1 MNILFFI
8 LGLALIAAAAI
19 VAYKTAEVHELH
31 NMRATFED
39 RRRSLECLI
48 KQSPDDKDY
57 YLGELHILEELE
69 DLIDKELEIVKNFD
83 FDNSD

>member
-8 LGLALIAAAAI
+8 LGLAFITVAAI
-19 VAYKTAEVHELH
+19 VAYKTPEVHELH

-39 RRRSLECLI
+39 RRHSIECLI

-57 YLGELHILEELE
+57 YIGELHILEEL
-69 DLIDKELEIVKNFD
+69 
-83 FDNSD
+83 

>member
-1 MNILFFI
+1 MQIINETQLDFSD
-8 LGLALIAAAAI
+8 
-19 VAYKTAEVHELH
+19 V
-31 NMRATFED
+31 
-39 RRRSLECLI
+39 LI

>member
-1 MNILFFI
+1 MNTLFFI
-8 LGLALIAAAAI
+8 LGLALIAVVAI

-39 RRRSLECLI
+39 RKHSIECFI
-48 KQSPDDKDY
+48 KQSPDDKNY

-69 DLIDKELEIVKNFD
+69 DLIDKELEILKSFD